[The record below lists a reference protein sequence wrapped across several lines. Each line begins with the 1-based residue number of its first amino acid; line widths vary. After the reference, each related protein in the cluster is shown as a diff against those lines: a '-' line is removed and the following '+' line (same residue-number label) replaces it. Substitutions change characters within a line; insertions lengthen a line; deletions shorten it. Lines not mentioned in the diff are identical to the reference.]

1 MKNIIKTFEQDD
13 YYAVL
18 KILLAFAAVI
28 ILLGIGIRSPWP
40 ADEPRFVE
48 VAREMVATGNW
59 LFPMRGGEF
68 YPDKPPVFMWSIAL
82 FYSLIGNL
90 KLAFLLPNAI
100 CGLITLFLV
109 YDLGAKPHNVRV
121 GRNAALLLLITPQFL
136 IQAKA
141 AQIDAM
147 VMCWITIGCY
157 GFIRHFILGPNWR
170 WYFISWA
177 FMALGIITKGVGFL
191 PVLMFIPIIAYR
203 LANKDYFKGRLTFAC
218 WLGFVPFFL
227 VLAAWFVPMMITVAE
242 QATPELIQY
251 KNNILFKQTGERYAN
266 AWHHLEPWYYFIV
279 SVIPVMWFPLPILLL
294 SSLKHVYHKLK
305 TDPVLMILF
314 AWVVLVVCFFSISPG
329 KRGVYVLP
337 ALPMLSLFTT
347 IAYHEVKL
355 PLWFNRISKSIL
367 WLIAI
372 VLVVACIG
380 LLTGHK
386 KLVKPLTAYPE
397 MIPWAAGLAFI
408 LAAIWLVSL
417 WRLRSKNAFFNLGMV
432 IVASWLIV
440 STLGY
445 WLAEPLRT
453 PKHVI
458 EEVENTLGQ
467 HGERGEL
474 GLVKFKEQ
482 FLLFSQ
488 LPITHFSYL
497 ATDEEEER
505 NAWLWMGEKA
515 GRFILVPDDANLTC
529 FDVSNGQDMGYAHRQ
544 HWLLLSAKQMAEN
557 CQAPKVIKRFSVPR
571 EAY

>member
-109 YDLGAKPHNVRV
+109 YDLGAKLHSVRV

-432 IVASWLIV
+432 IVASW
-440 STLGY
+440 
-445 WLAEPLRT
+445 
-453 PKHVI
+453 
-458 EEVENTLGQ
+458 
-467 HGERGEL
+467 
-474 GLVKFKEQ
+474 
-482 FLLFSQ
+482 
-488 LPITHFSYL
+488 
-497 ATDEEEER
+497 
-505 NAWLWMGEKA
+505 
-515 GRFILVPDDANLTC
+515 
-529 FDVSNGQDMGYAHRQ
+529 
-544 HWLLLSAKQMAEN
+544 
-557 CQAPKVIKRFSVPR
+557 
-571 EAY
+571 